1 MILPWESTLSPRWNT
16 TRDFVIFFDVCR
28 ELPAPSKKE
37 TLQKTLITTYI
48 SIDGGLQPV
57 TDVLLAIA
65 RSFASYT
72 AIRCVMG
79 SQGGGPDGPKID
91 GMEVLTGNG
100 GFKTIHSKS
109 ADFDSGFICCLRCGM
124 LQAVWWIC
132 FNTSI
137 LEWQFIDVG
146 LIMVWL
152 VSRLLLRPSIP
163 QMMPNATHE
172 ISWMNYWVGSWRRG
186 SLRQPKRRHVR
197 NTWMHSRRIPTQ
209 SVTTPENQLMTI
221 QLANFLFEFF
231 PFRYSESCI
240 VFQPCLLEVWSL
252 RCGGANR
259 VWCRGHRLP
268 RHLSETGATLKV
280 LGETAWNSLILS
292 IVDGVPFLLG
302 ITSWGLESLSHPKY
316 YRIGP
321 QAINSTQVEN
331 CSSLQ
336 VNKNLGNFPTNQW
349 STGHREIGFLYLLS
363 EA

>member
-197 NTWMHSRRIPTQ
+197 NTWMHSRQIPTQ
-209 SVTTPENQLMTI
+209 SVEPRKSNWW
-221 QLANFLFEFF
+221 LFSLLIFCLNSSPSDILNLVLFSSHACLRSDLLDAVVPTESDVEVTDYHGIWAKLEQHW
-231 PFRYSESCI
+231 RYWEK
-240 VFQPCLLEVWSL
+240 Q
-252 RCGGANR
+252 
-259 VWCRGHRLP
+259 H
-268 RHLSETGATLKV
+268 
-280 LGETAWNSLILS
+280 ETAWYCQ
-292 IVDGVPFLLG
+292 LLMVFH
-302 ITSWGLESLSHPKY
+302 S
-316 YRIGP
+316 
-321 QAINSTQVEN
+321 
-331 CSSLQ
+331 C
-336 VNKNLGNFPTNQW
+336 
-349 STGHREIGFLYLLS
+349 
-363 EA
+363 